1 MRIAVNARMLSQR
14 RPGGIGRYSLETLK
28 RITERHREHDFLFI
42 VDRPFSRRKSFP
54 DNVSVTRIFPSFH
67 PLLWYPWFEWAVPPI
82 LKRFGADLFLS
93 TDGFASLRAPVP
105 TAVAIHDLS
114 FRHHPGDM
122 PPLHRRYFNHFFPK
136 YAKKAKVI
144 VTVSEY
150 SKRDIAAVFGE
161 PSGKITVTGNG
172 VSDLFFPLP
181 EGEREKARSGLTGGA
196 PYFLSV
202 GLLHPR
208 KNLVRMI
215 EAFERFRNETPTD
228 AKLVL
233 AGPRLFKT
241 EEIYRTWNRIGHKRD
256 VLFLGMVPE
265 ERLAGLYGGARA
277 FLLVSTFE
285 GFGIPA
291 LEAMACGVPV
301 IASNRTS
308 LPEICGDA
316 ALLVDPYSVASIAG
330 AMKAV
335 FFDDSL
341 RGGLVAKAMER
352 RKRFSWDRAADLLW
366 EAAERAMA

>member
-1 MRIAVNARMLSQR
+1 MRIAVNARMLTQR
-14 RPGGIGRYSLETLK
+14 KPGGIGRYSFETLK

-42 VDRPFSRRKSFP
+42 VDRPFPGRGSFP
-54 DNVSVTRIFPSFH
+54 DNVSVARIFPSFH
-67 PLLWYPWFEWAVPPI
+67 PFLWYPWFEWAVPPI
-82 LKRFGADLFLS
+82 LKRFGTDLFLS
-93 TDGFASLRAPVP
+93 TDGFASLAAPVP
-105 TAVAIHDLS
+105 TVVVIHDLS
-114 FRHHPGDM
+114 FHHQPGDL

-136 YAKKAKVI
+136 YARKAKAI
-144 VTVSEY
+144 ATVSEY
-150 SKRDIAAVFGE
+150 SRRDIVAVFGE
-161 PSGKITVTGNG
+161 PPGKITITGCG
-172 VSDLFFPLP
+172 VNDLFFPLP
-181 EGEREKARSGLTGGA
+181 ENEREKARRRLTGGA
-196 PYFLSV
+196 PYFLAV

-215 EAFERFRNETPTD
+215 EAFERFRNETPSE

-233 AGPRLFKT
+233 AGPGLFRT
-241 EEIYRTWNRIGHKRD
+241 EEIFRTWNRIGHKRD
-256 VLFLGMVPE
+256 VLFLGTVPE

-316 ALLVDPYSVASIAG
+316 AVLVDPYSVEAIAG

-341 RGGLVAKAMER
+341 RGDLIEKGGKQKTR
-352 RKRFSWDRAADLLW
+352 YSWDRTADLLW
-366 EAAERAMA
+366 GAAERAMA